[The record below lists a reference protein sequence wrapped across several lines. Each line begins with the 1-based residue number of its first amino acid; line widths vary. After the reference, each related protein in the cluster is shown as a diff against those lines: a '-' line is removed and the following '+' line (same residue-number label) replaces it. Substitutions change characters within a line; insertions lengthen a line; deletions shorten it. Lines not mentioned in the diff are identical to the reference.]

1 MSDNNNE
8 FGAFMSGLLL
18 GGIAGAIT
26 ALLLAPQSGEET
38 RKVIIDK
45 SIEIKDKA
53 LETVEDA
60 RQRAEQAAEDARI
73 AAQEY
78 SQKVQEQAQNLQEQ
92 GRVILEEQKQ
102 KIEKVANQVPHIAVV
117 DRQHRNREHR
127 PPGCQKPR
135 HEGHDNQR
143 KGPRE

>member
-1 MSDNNNE
+1 MSDNNE

-38 RKVIIDK
+38 RKVIIDN
-45 SIEIKDKA
+45 SLEIKDKA
-53 LETVEDA
+53 LETVEDT
-60 RQRAEQAAEDARI
+60 RQRAEKAAEDARI

-78 SQKVQEQAQNLQEQ
+78 TQKLQDQAKNLQEQ

-102 KIEKVANQVPHIAVV
+102 KIEKVA
-117 DRQHRNREHR
+117 
-127 PPGCQKPR
+127 
-135 HEGHDNQR
+135 
-143 KGPRE
+143 KGGKKASGEAEA

>member
-38 RKVIIDK
+38 RQVILDK
-45 SIEIKDKA
+45 GMELKDKA
-53 LETVEDA
+53 LETVDEA
-60 RQRAEQAAEDARI
+60 RVRAEQAAEEARI

-78 SQKVQEQAQNLQEQ
+78 TKKLQDQAKDLQEQ

-102 KIEKVANQVPHIAVV
+102 KIEKVA
-117 DRQHRNREHR
+117 
-127 PPGCQKPR
+127 
-135 HEGHDNQR
+135 
-143 KGPRE
+143 KGGKKKADEAEAEA

>member
-38 RKVIIDK
+38 RKVILDK
-45 SIEIKDKA
+45 SLELKDKA
-53 LETVEDA
+53 LETVEEA
-60 RQRAEQAAEDARI
+60 RQKAEKAAAEARI

-78 SQKVQEQAQNLQEQ
+78 TQKLQNQAKGLQEQ

-102 KIEKVANQVPHIAVV
+102 KITKVT
-117 DRQHRNREHR
+117 
-127 PPGCQKPR
+127 
-135 HEGHDNQR
+135 
-143 KGPRE
+143 KGGKKAENEAKD

>member
-8 FGAFMSGLLL
+8 FGAFMSGLII

-45 SIEIKDKA
+45 SLEIKDKA
-53 LETVEDA
+53 VETVEDA
-60 RQRAEQAAEDARI
+60 RKRAEKAAEDARR

-78 SQKVQEQAQNLQEQ
+78 TQKAQEQAKKFQEQ

-102 KIEKVANQVPHIAVV
+102 KLSKVT
-117 DRQHRNREHR
+117 
-127 PPGCQKPR
+127 
-135 HEGHDNQR
+135 
-143 KGPRE
+143 KGGKKASEESEE